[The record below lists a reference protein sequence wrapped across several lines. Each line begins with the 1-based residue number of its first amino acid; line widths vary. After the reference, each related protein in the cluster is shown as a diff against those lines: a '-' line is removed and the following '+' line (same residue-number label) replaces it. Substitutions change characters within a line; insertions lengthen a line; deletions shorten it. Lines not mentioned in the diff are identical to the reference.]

1 MELEQFKQLVK
12 NIRPSGNGY
21 TACCPAH
28 DDKIPSLSFSENEN
42 GKIMVYCHSGCT
54 FYQIIQSL
62 GIKEKDLITSN
73 APKSFSSNSKIISKN
88 VVSPNPSADVKSK
101 LNPKNKVQRQIEAT
115 YKYYDENNIL
125 VYESIK
131 YTPKQFCFRR
141 PDFNNQG
148 QFIYNLKNTKL
159 YLYQLIPLIDA
170 VKNKQTINIVEGEKD
185 VNSLMELGL
194 VATTNP
200 MGASVPNQKSKW
212 LEDFNHYFKG
222 AKEVILIPDNDTMGY
237 KHVINIYNNLVDIVE
252 NIKFGVYKGNV
263 ALKYDSSDLINDR
276 GIKTKE
282 EFNMSLDIIDINQFL
297 NHINTN
303 KPEFNINTND
313 LILNCKLNKLTFK
326 FWEVDASKKKPKI
339 ILSGIL
345 LYEYLENKG
354 FYYTKDF
361 NRMKVETPVLVRII
375 DKIVY
380 ETSTQDII
388 QFLRKELDL
397 LPDVIEDGITK
408 PILLESIM
416 KEIESLFKKE
426 KQQFGLKNIDLIYLE
441 DNINTTYKCFKNGF
455 AEISIEGIKFQPY
468 SELPNYIS
476 NKVIK
481 DFNIELLDYNDY
493 KVRQLLKEHDF
504 FVLLQNICSYRVDD
518 VFVIDTKRLC
528 ALLLVIGY
536 LCDNYK
542 TRSFIQS
549 IFFTESNTSN
559 VANGRNGKGII
570 MSAIGEMTKID
581 KLNGKMLDLDYQFVF
596 QHINSLTNVMQL
608 DDIKPDFDFS
618 SFYSMTAEGFNINKK
633 NKDPLTLGFK
643 NSPKIAMTSNYPILI
658 NGESDKGRIYI
669 MEINSYY
676 NADFTP
682 KDEFKK
688 DFFDDWDN
696 NEWNIFYNLM
706 IQIIHQFK
714 VYFKKQNKLLV
725 YKSDT
730 IKFNQLKKAT
740 SNEFAEFSK
749 MIDLNKECEYN
760 KLYNTFLQQFDLEG
774 TKYSKRKFSV
784 NLSNYAKMNGYSY
797 KTTPTREADGSK
809 RVISFE
815 LNK

>member
-1 MELEQFKQLVK
+1 MEMSHFKQLVK
-12 NIRPSGNGY
+12 NVKPSANGY

-28 DDKIPSLSFSENEN
+28 KDKRPSLSFSENED

-54 FYQIIQSL
+54 FSQIIQSL
-62 GIKEKDLITSN
+62 GITAKDLITSN
-73 APKSFSSNSKIISKN
+73 APKSYSSNSINIK
-88 VVSPNPSADVKSK
+88 VATPNPSAVVKSK
-101 LNPKNKVQRQIEAT
+101 LHTKNKVQRQIEAT

-131 YTPKQFCFRR
+131 YKPKQFSFRR
-141 PDFNNQG
+141 PDHNKKG
-148 QFIYNLKNTKL
+148 QYIYNLINTKL
-159 YLYQLIPLIDA
+159 YLYQLVPLISA
-170 VKNKQTINIVEGEKD
+170 VKNNQTIHIVEGEKD
-185 VNSLMELGL
+185 VDNLMEIGL

-200 MGASVPNQKSKW
+200 MGASIPKQRSKW
-212 LEDFNHYFKG
+212 LEDFNQYFKG
-222 AKEVILIPDNDTMGY
+222 ANEVIIIPDNDAVGY
-237 KHVINIYNNLVDIVE
+237 NHVINIYNNLTGLIK
-252 NIKFGVYKGNV
+252 NIKFGIFKGKV
-263 ALKYDSSDLINDR
+263 APKYDSSDLIVDR
-276 GIKTKE
+276 GISTKE
-282 EFNMSLDIIDINQFL
+282 EFYMNLDIMDTNQFI

-303 KPEFNINTND
+303 KPEFNIKTDD
-313 LILNCKLNKLTFK
+313 LIIDTKLNKQPIK
-326 FWEVDASKKKPKI
+326 FWEVDVSKKKPKI
-339 ILSGIL
+339 ILIGIL
-345 LYEYLENKG
+345 LYDYLESKG

-361 NRMKVETPVLVRII
+361 NRIKVETPVLVRVI

-388 QFLRKELDL
+388 QFLRLELDL
-397 LPDVIEDGITK
+397 LPDIIEDGITK

-441 DNINTTYKCFKNGF
+441 DSINTTYKCFKNGF
-455 AEISIEGIKFQPY
+455 VEISIDGIKLKQY

-481 DFNIELLDYNDY
+481 EFDIELLDYQDY
-493 KVRQLLKEHDF
+493 RVRKLLKEHDL
-504 FVLLQNICSYRVDD
+504 FVLFQNICSYRVDD

-581 KLNGKMLDLDYQFVF
+581 KLSGKLLDLDYQFVF
-596 QHINSLTNVMQL
+596 QNINSLTNVMQI

-618 SFYSMTAEGFNINKK
+618 NFYSMTAEGFIINKK
-633 NKDPLTLGFK
+633 NKDPLILDFK
-643 NSPKIAMTSNYPILI
+643 HSPKIAMTSNYPILI

-749 MIDLNKECEYN
+749 MIDLNKECEFN
-760 KLYNTFLQQFDLEG
+760 KLYNTFLQQFDLEE
-774 TKYSKRKFSV
+774 TKYSKRKFSD

-797 KTTPTREADGSK
+797 KTTPTREADGSR

-815 LNK
+815 LIK